1 MNESIKLGK
10 LYCIYAN
17 IKRLFL
23 NNILFLIIIE
33 FPAFNGSVTSKI
45 QLVPPI
51 FKVAGDQM
59 NPYLFIFKAVR
70 DQMNSCLAIFTVA
83 GDQMNS

>member
-23 NNILFLIIIE
+23 NNILF
-33 FPAFNGSVTSKI
+33 FN
-45 QLVPPI
+45 
-51 FKVAGDQM
+51 
-59 NPYLFIFKAVR
+59 NY
-70 DQMNSCLAIFTVA
+70 
-83 GDQMNS
+83 